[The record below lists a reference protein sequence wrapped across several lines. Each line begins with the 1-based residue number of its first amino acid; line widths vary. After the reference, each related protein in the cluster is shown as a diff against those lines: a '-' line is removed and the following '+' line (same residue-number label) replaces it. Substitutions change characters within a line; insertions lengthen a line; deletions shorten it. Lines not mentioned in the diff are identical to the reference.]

1 MPFLVSSNTPGTGM
15 DAPTWRG
22 AYDRFII
29 TPQARTNVIDLMH
42 LVNMDDTFP
51 ERNIW
56 LLGGASPDIWEMVV
70 QGGTGFSGSFAR
82 QTTLN
87 AATADLPMTARILD
101 ALETSDSE
109 GAILLQ
115 AEGARVDGNQGT
127 AVALEFDDGLYRERQ
142 GTATYSRAELV
153 GAASNGDLV
162 LTLTGRT
169 GLYVDVDHPQPA
181 LWPVAAI
188 HSQTR
193 NVELAFLSDELTLR
207 INGRHVRDGAFVTID
222 GRRVDARIRC
232 EIGTLPDCDGEV
244 LIVELTSA
252 PDPGGLHFLQI
263 QNPNGLVSN
272 DMMIF
277 NEQSPPAP
285 RPGNLITSG
294 GTFTPALFSSHREPA
309 DSFRKRNN
317 WNTVE
322 FDGVVADITWRN
334 EVNVDMIR
342 AADRPWE
349 SQISH
354 AVTVIGGQE
363 YTLCY
368 DAKTRGGT
376 RQMTA
381 YTDTNMDRWQNT
393 SGQQFR
399 VDLTSQYQTFKHTFT
414 IAETD
419 LRGRVAFDFAQS
431 PLDVQLDNIGL
442 YEGTECGDP

>member
-1 MPFLVSSNTPGTGM
+1 M
-15 DAPTWRG
+15 
-22 AYDRFII
+22 
-29 TPQARTNVIDLMH
+29 
-42 LVNMDDTFP
+42 
-51 ERNIW
+51 
-56 LLGGASPDIWEMVV
+56 
-70 QGGTGFSGSFAR
+70 
-82 QTTLN
+82 
-87 AATADLPMTARILD
+87 
-101 ALETSDSE
+101 
-109 GAILLQ
+109 
-115 AEGARVDGNQGT
+115 
-127 AVALEFDDGLYRERQ
+127 
-142 GTATYSRAELV
+142 
-153 GAASNGDLV
+153 
-162 LTLTGRT
+162 
-169 GLYVDVDHPQPA
+169 
-181 LWPVAAI
+181 AAI

-207 INGRHVRDGAFVTID
+207 INGRHVRDGAFATID

-294 GTFTPALFSSHREPA
+294 GSFTRGLFSSHNEPPH
-309 DSFRKRNN
+309 SFRKRNN

-322 FDGVVADITWRN
+322 FDGVVADITWTN

-342 AADRPWE
+342 AASRPWE

-399 VDLTSQYQTFKHTFT
+399 VDLTEQYQTFKHTFT

-431 PLDVQLDNIGL
+431 HLDVQMDNIGL
-442 YEGTECGDP
+442 YEGTECGEP